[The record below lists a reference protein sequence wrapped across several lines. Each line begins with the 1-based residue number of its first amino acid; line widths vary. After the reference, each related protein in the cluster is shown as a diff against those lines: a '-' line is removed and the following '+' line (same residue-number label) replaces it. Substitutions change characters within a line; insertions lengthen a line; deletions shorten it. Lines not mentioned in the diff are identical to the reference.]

1 MKKIIFIVLLVVAIG
16 GVGAFVLMRGSD
28 NDGTMNEQITAPTEQ
43 QTEQIRQITANEVAQ
58 HTTKTDCW
66 TIINGKVYDIT
77 SYIPRHPGGGNIL
90 SACGTDGTA
99 FFNGQ
104 QAGQNGGR
112 NNHSGD
118 SRAESELAKLQIGVL
133 AN

>member
-1 MKKIIFIVLLVVAIG
+1 MKKIIFIVLLVAVIG
-16 GVGAFVLMRGSD
+16 GMGAFVLKRGSGSD
-28 NDGTMNEQITAPTEQ
+28 DTLNEQITVPTEQ
-43 QTEQIRQITANEVAQ
+43 QTEQIRQITASEVAE
-58 HTTKTDCW
+58 HSTKSDCW
-66 TIINGKVYDIT
+66 TIINSKVYDIT
-77 SYIPRHPGGGNIL
+77 AYIPRHPGSDNIL

-118 SRAESELAKLQIGVL
+118 SRAESELAKLQVGVL
-133 AN
+133 AD